1 MRQPRSNSFAPSH
14 INTATQIFLHQTI
27 AESSLEDRKMSSWQP
42 TSIRYG
48 FVFLCLIMLFGVLV
62 MAPALP
68 KVGAKSVRKVT
79 GSLSPPSDWLR
90 QEKSSATPIGQSA
103 QSQKRFSQ
111 TGNFQQQGANSMS
124 PLVPQVSQ
132 SQEPNEWRRQMASLK
147 EEIGRLGMTPELRGR
162 YQELISQAGD
172 FGSQDPKPYSDSPQ
186 PNVTTVSSCISGSL
200 GDSDTTYKRSNP
212 ANFPPGSAPTCV
224 ANDPIVSYDTYAF
237 NLTGCTTFPTNVT
250 MNLCAAGC
258 TDAGQNL
265 DTLLYVYRTGGA
277 TGAGGAVNPFNKGVP
292 CTDMVGGNDDGVGCG
307 ANPDSVRS
315 NLTMSLGSGHFVVVI
330 AAFDVPP
337 GQGGLQSSGNYHLL
351 VNVLGANC
359 SLTQEPT
366 AANGIVS
373 GRITAADGTPV
384 SGAVVNLSGTQ
395 SRKTIT
401 DSNGNYQFDNIETTG
416 FYTVTPSRANYS
428 FSPAERSFSQLGN
441 STEAAFTA
449 VPIADDVNP
458 LDTPEYFVRQHYLDF
473 LGREPDEAG
482 FNFWSDQMLECGTDA
497 GCLERRRINVSA
509 AYFLSIEFQQT
520 GGLVDGLYRASYGV
534 RPQFAEFMPDTAT
547 LARDVVVG
555 RTGWEQLLDANKQAF
570 LDDWVQRPAFRAA
583 YDLLTN
589 DRYVDSLIAH
599 TGVNF
604 TPSERDTL
612 VNALTFGTLSRAG
625 VLQRIAEDERF
636 VAAKRNE
643 TFVMMEYFGYLR
655 RDADADGFAFWLN
668 KLNQFGGNFEQA
680 EMVKAFIVSGEY
692 RDRFPR

>member
-1 MRQPRSNSFAPSH
+1 M
-14 INTATQIFLHQTI
+14 L
-27 AESSLEDRKMSSWQP
+27 DRQP
-42 TSIRYG
+42 TSTRYA
-48 FVFLCLIMLFGVLV
+48 FVFLCLIALFGALV
-62 MAPALP
+62 IAPVSP
-68 KVGAKSVRKVT
+68 RVGAQSVGKVT
-79 GSLSPPSDWLR
+79 RSLSPPSDWLG
-90 QEKSSATPIGQSA
+90 QEKSFATLIGQSA
-103 QSQKRFSQ
+103 QSQQRFSQ
-111 TGNFQQQGANSMS
+111 TRNFQQQGANSMS

-132 SQEPNEWRRQMASLK
+132 SQQPNEWRRQMASLK

-162 YQELISQAGD
+162 YQELISQARD
-172 FGSQDPKPYSDSPQ
+172 FGSQDPKQYSDSPQ
-186 PNVTTVSSCISGSL
+186 PDVTTVSSCISGSL

-212 ANFPPGSAPTCV
+212 ANFPPGSPPTCV

-277 TGAGGAVNPFNKGVP
+277 IAPGGAVNPFNKGDP
-292 CTDMVGGNDDGVGCG
+292 CTNMVGGNDDGAGCG
-307 ANPDSVRS
+307 SQPDLLRS

-330 AAFDVPP
+330 AAFDKPP

-351 VNVLGANC
+351 VDVPGAGC

-366 AANGIVS
+366 AADGTVS
-373 GRITAADGTPV
+373 GTITDGSGSPV
-384 SGAVVNLSGTQ
+384 AGAVINLSGTQ
-395 SRKTIT
+395 TRKTIT
-401 DSNGNYQFDNIETTG
+401 DANGNYRFENVETSG
-416 FYTVTPSRANYS
+416 FYTVTPSRANYT
-428 FSPAERSFSQLGN
+428 FSPTERSFSQLGN
-441 STEAAFTA
+441 STEATFTG
-449 VPIADDVNP
+449 ILADTLVNP

-473 LGREPDEAG
+473 LGREPDESG
-482 FNFWSDQMLECGTDA
+482 FNFWSDQILECGADA
-497 GCLERRRINVSA
+497 SCFERRTINVSA

-520 GGLVDGLYRASYGV
+520 GGLVDGLYRVSYGR
-534 RPQFAEFMPDTAT
+534 RPLYAEFMPDTAT

-555 RTGWEQLLDANKQAF
+555 RTGWEELLTANKQAF
-570 LDDWVQRPAFRAA
+570 LDEWVNRPAFRAA

-599 TGVNF
+599 TGVSF

-612 VNALTFGTLSRAG
+612 VNGLTLGTLTRAG

-636 VAAKRNE
+636 VEAKSNE
-643 TFVMMEYFGYLR
+643 AFVLMEYFGYLR
-655 RDADADGFAFWLN
+655 RDPDESGYQFWLN

-680 EMVKAFIVSGEY
+680 EMVKAFIVSSEY
-692 RDRFPR
+692 RGRFQQ